1 MLSLLF
7 FLLLLLSFLP
17 GLAAAQKSTAA
28 PSAAAEAEVLSNA
41 SQLILD
47 RQYESAFKLL
57 NAFDPK
63 HQRPAV
69 AIKQA
74 ELALTYH
81 LRSREYEG
89 FGFIDL
95 KPSERLDSL
104 RAHFTRAAIRYPF
117 PVERVLKNLLKR
129 YPTNYKLNRAL
140 GDYYYQVEQCECA
153 EAERSP
159 KELYALMVR
168 HYTTAHAHGYGDY
181 ASYYALGYARMSQ
194 RRYQESVPAF
204 KRSIALRPNYA
215 LSRYYLAYSYIHLN
229 KLKSA
234 LEEARAAVRFSDDPT
249 LKDDAIFT
257 TKTLEKRIAAA
268 QSTKSPKKSRKSS
281 SRNSQSSAKKATS
294 AP

>member
-1 MLSLLF
+1 MLSRLF
-7 FLLLLLSFLP
+7 FLLFLLSFLP
-17 GLAAAQKSTAA
+17 RLTTAQESTPA
-28 PSAAAEAEVLSNA
+28 PSTEAEVLSKA

-57 NAFDPK
+57 NEFDPK
-63 HQRPAV
+63 HRRPAV

-95 KPSERLDSL
+95 KPYERLDSL
-104 RAHFTRAAIRYPF
+104 RTHFTRAAIRYPF
-117 PVERVLKNLLKR
+117 PVESVLKNLLKR
-129 YPTNYKLNRAL
+129 HPTNYKLNRAL

-168 HYTTAHAHGYGDY
+168 HYTIAHAHGYGDY

-204 KRSIALRPNYA
+204 KRSIVLRPNYA
-215 LSRYYLAYSYIHLN
+215 LSHYNLAYSYIHLN
-229 KLKSA
+229 KLINA
-234 LEEARAAVRFSDDPT
+234 LEEARAAARLSDDPT
-249 LKDDAIFT
+249 LKDDADFT
-257 TKTLEKRIAAA
+257 VKDLKKRIAARSA
-268 QSTKSPKKSRKSS
+268 KGTKTQKKPQR
-281 SRNSQSSAKKATS
+281 SQASAKKKTS
-294 AP
+294 N